1 MLIHRQAELHAE
13 NYYKYQSND
22 TEHVPPLS
30 CGFKIYASQLFNHKR
45 SVASALVLTLIP
57 SQPRRKSSLPGG
69 SAAKV
74 FEPRSQIKSTL
85 QKRGEFFAAHPAGSI
100 FGVSGMSGVA
110 FSWVTF
116 FWRSKRK

>member
-1 MLIHRQAELHAE
+1 M
-13 NYYKYQSND
+13 
-22 TEHVPPLS
+22 P
-30 CGFKIYASQLFNHKR
+30 G
-45 SVASALVLTLIP
+45 LVLTLIP

-74 FEPRSQIKSTL
+74 FEHRSQKTNSKQ

-110 FSWVTF
+110 FSLATF
-116 FWRSKRK
+116 FWRSNRK